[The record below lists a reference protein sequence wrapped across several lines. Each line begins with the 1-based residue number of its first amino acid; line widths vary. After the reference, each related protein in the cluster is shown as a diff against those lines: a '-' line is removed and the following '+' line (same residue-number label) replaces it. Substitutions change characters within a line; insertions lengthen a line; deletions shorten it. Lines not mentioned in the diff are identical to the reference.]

1 MPVHP
6 TQSHSLFTLPFTHAT
21 DFTEL
26 ADHCE
31 NFAHGMANC
40 DDPQQK
46 MALCGR
52 LSACLAL
59 LQPTLNDPI
68 PDYLKASLTV
78 EDIPARL
85 PAFEPDAI
93 SLAGYCQALTGLVMG
108 GALAAETETVIAELL
123 CELVDYLADT
133 VKAPRWLNTEGE
145 TIALD
150 SLH

>member
-1 MPVHP
+1 M
-6 TQSHSLFTLPFTHAT
+6 TTIQSHSLFTLPFTHAT

-31 NFAHGMANC
+31 NFAHSMADC

-68 PDYLKASLTV
+68 PDYLKVSLTV

-108 GALAAETETVIAELL
+108 GALAAETETIIAELL

-133 VKAPRWLNTEGE
+133 VKAPRWLNTEEG